1 MKQESRSVI
10 WNLSVVL
17 VFVFALNSSAHTG
30 HKKKPE
36 PQSSPST
43 QTSSGIT
50 ETQPMEQL
58 PLATEPVPELERDEQ
73 TIMKEAIASHLH
85 NKIVH
90 FPLALG
96 LAGAILIL
104 LGHKWPQ
111 YLPAARLLLVIAAL
125 CGVASYFTGRA
136 QEEPFEEGELK
147 NFLEIHKNLG
157 IATTVTLFIGV
168 VLTGFRKHEKLLI
181 AYAIVL
187 LILVSATGFFGGILA
202 HG

>member
-1 MKQESRSVI
+1 MKQEGRSVI
-10 WNLSVVL
+10 WNLIVVL
-17 VFVFALNSSAHTG
+17 VFVFALNLSAHTG

-43 QTSSGIT
+43 QTSSGTT

-58 PLATEPVPELERDEQ
+58 PLATEPVSEPERDEQ

-90 FPLALG
+90 FPLGFG
-96 LAGAILIL
+96 LASAILL
-104 LGHKWPQ
+104 LLAYKWPQ
-111 YLPAARLLLVIAAL
+111 YQPAARVLLILGAL
-125 CGVASYFTGRA
+125 CGVAAYFTGRA
-136 QEEPFEEGELK
+136 QEEPFEEGEMR

-157 IATTVTLFIGV
+157 ITTTVFLFLGAILTGMTQYRKLILLYAVILIV
-168 VLTGFRKHEKLLI
+168 VLG
-181 AYAIVL
+181 
-187 LILVSATGFFGGILA
+187 ATGFLGGILG

>member
-1 MKQESRSVI
+1 MKQEYRSVI
-10 WNLSVVL
+10 WNLSAVL
-17 VFVFALNSSAHTG
+17 VFVFALNLSAHTG

-43 QTSSGIT
+43 QTSSGAT

-125 CGVASYFTGRA
+125 CGVAAYFTGRA
-136 QEEPFEEGELK
+136 QEEPFEEGEMK
-147 NFLEIHKNLG
+147 PFLEWHRTLG
-157 IATTVTLFIGV
+157 ITTGV
-168 VLTGFRKHEKLLI
+168 VLWIGVLLTSFSQYKKLLLF
-181 AYAIVL
+181 YAIVL
-187 LILVSATGFFGGILA
+187 LILISATGFLGGILA